1 MYKLI
6 FCDKNKS
13 LVKKVD
19 LLFKEFKS
27 NKWDLE
33 LEAIHWDIFEVQ
45 KNKWWKIVTAS
56 NPQFTFWWW
65 LDAQIKMKFPNEIIN
80 NKEFE
85 ITENLFKVI
94 SVNLDIKCNKK
105 ILERALIWVLGYRSK
120 QLIISWLG
128 TSIGG
133 LSEDDF
139 LEVLKKVLYADLRY
153 ANLHSAN
160 LRSAD
165 LSCADLS
172 YADLSCADLSYADLH
187 SANLRSADLRCADLS
202 YANLHSADLRYAN
215 LHSADLSYA
224 NLHSADLH
232 SANLHS
238 ADLRYANLHSADL
251 RCAYL
256 SYADLHSADLSYAN
270 LHSADLRCAYL
281 SSADLRCA
289 NLHSADLSCA
299 NLHSADLRCAKNTEL
314 VLFNEWTWFFS
325 IQCPEEW
332 EFTAWKKCIN
342 NTIVKLLI
350 PKEAKRSSATTRK
363 CRASKAKVIDIYTK
377 EWKKIKET
385 FSTYDKEFIYK
396 IWKIVKP
403 KNWYEN
409 NRWIECGWWIHF
421 FITRKEAEQ
430 YN

>member
-6 FCDKNKS
+6 FCDKNES

-33 LEAIHWDIFEVQ
+33 LEAIHWDIFKIQ
-45 KNKWWKIVTAS
+45 KDKWWKIVTAS

-94 SVNLDIKCNKK
+94 SVDLDIKCNKR
-105 ILERALIWVLGYRSK
+105 ILERALIWVLGYRSE
-120 QLIISWLG
+120 QLIISWLW
-128 TSIGG
+128 TSIWWF
-133 LSEDDF
+133 SDDNF
-139 LEVLKKVLYADLRY
+139 LEVLKKVLSADLRY
-153 ANLHSAN
+153 ANLCFADLSSAD

-165 LSCADLS
+165 LSSTNLCSTNLSSADLS
-172 YADLSCADLSYADLH
+172 YADLSSTNLS
-187 SANLRSADLRCADLS
+187 
-202 YANLHSADLRYAN
+202 
-215 LHSADLSYA
+215 SADLSYA
-224 NLHSADLH
+224 NLS
-232 SANLHS
+232 S
-238 ADLRYANLHSADL
+238 ADLRSANLCYAN
-251 RCAYL
+251 
-256 SYADLHSADLSYAN
+256 LSYAN
-270 LHSADLRCAYL
+270 L
-281 SSADLRCA
+281 SS
-289 NLHSADLSCA
+289 
-299 NLHSADLRCAKNTEL
+299 AKNTEL

-350 PKEAKRSSATTRK
+350 PKDAKRSSATTRK
-363 CRASKAKVIDIYTK
+363 CRANKAKIIAIYTK

-385 FSTYDKEFIYK
+385 FSTYDREFIYK
-396 IWKIVKP
+396 VWKIVEP
-403 KNWYEN
+403 KNWYEED
-409 NRWIECGWWIHF
+409 RWIDCGWWIHF

>member
-6 FCDKNKS
+6 FCDKNES

-65 LDAQIKMKFPNEIIN
+65 LDAQIKMNFPNEVIN

-85 ITENLFKVI
+85 ITNNLFKVI
-94 SVNLDIKCNKK
+94 SVDLDIKCNKK
-105 ILERALIWVLGYRSK
+105 ILERALIWVLGYRNK

-128 TSIGG
+128 TSIWW

-139 LEVLKKVLYADLRY
+139 INVLKKVL
-153 ANLHSAN
+153 
-160 LRSAD
+160 
-165 LSCADLS
+165 
-172 YADLSCADLSYADLH
+172 
-187 SANLRSADLRCADLS
+187 SADLRFANLCSANLSYADLS
-202 YANLHSADLRYAN
+202 YANLCSAN
-215 LHSADLSYA
+215 LCSANLSYADLSYA
-224 NLHSADLH
+224 NLC
-232 SANLHS
+232 SANLSYANLCS
-238 ADLRYANLHSADL
+238 ANLSYANLSSANLCSANLSSANLCSANLSSANLRYANL
-251 RCAYL
+251 
-256 SYADLHSADLSYAN
+256 SYADLSYAN
-270 LHSADLRCAYL
+270 LRY
-281 SSADLRCA
+281 A
-289 NLHSADLSCA
+289 NLSY
-299 NLHSADLRCAKNTEL
+299 AKNTEL
-314 VLFNEWTWFFS
+314 VKFNEWTWFFS

-350 PKEAKRSSATTRK
+350 PKDAKRSSATTRK
-363 CRASKAKVIDIYTK
+363 CRANKAKIIAIYTK

-385 FSTYDKEFIYK
+385 FSTYDREFIYK
-396 IWKIVKP
+396 VWKIVEP
-403 KNWYEN
+403 KNWYEED
-409 NRWIECGWWIHF
+409 RWIECGWWIHF